1 MSNNIF
7 QFGDTHWRQK
17 QGCAMGTSTAVNY
30 AYLYVGILEI
40 QTLLKKYGAQL
51 LFFKRFID
59 DVIGVWL
66 PDPNKPD
73 TWERFFDDLNSF
85 GRLRWTCDGLT
96 NELIFMDLRIMLL
109 PNGNLHF
116 TTYQKEMNL
125 YLYIPPGSAHP
136 RSMLRGLVFGR
147 LRAYALHNTDRADFM
162 HFAELLAKRLS
173 DRGLPTPILL
183 PVFKEALNHLKHQ
196 SPRARQHPTP
206 EQTRGHDQSRIFFHL
221 PFHPRGLQRK
231 QVRWLFE
238 QHMGPVLPNCKL
250 TVAVSRPLNLRYRVC
265 STVLPDVPGNNPS
278 DFLPGGD
285 RALPASF
292 A

>member
-1 MSNNIF
+1 
-7 QFGDTHWRQK
+7 
-17 QGCAMGTSTAVNY
+17 MGTSTAVNY
-30 AYLYVGILEI
+30 AYLCVGILEI
-40 QTLLKKYGAQL
+40 QTLLKKYCAQL

-73 TWERFFDDLNSF
+73 TWERFFDNLNSF

-125 YLYIPPGSAHP
+125 YLYIPPGSAHL

-173 DRGLPTPILL
+173 DRGWPTPILL
-183 PVFKEALNHLKHQ
+183 PVLKEA
-196 SPRARQHPTP
+196 PRA
-206 EQTRGHDQSRIFFHL
+206 
-221 PFHPRGLQRK
+221 
-231 QVRWLFE
+231 
-238 QHMGPVLPNCKL
+238 
-250 TVAVSRPLNLRYRVC
+250 
-265 STVLPDVPGNNPS
+265 
-278 DFLPGGD
+278 
-285 RALPASF
+285 PAT